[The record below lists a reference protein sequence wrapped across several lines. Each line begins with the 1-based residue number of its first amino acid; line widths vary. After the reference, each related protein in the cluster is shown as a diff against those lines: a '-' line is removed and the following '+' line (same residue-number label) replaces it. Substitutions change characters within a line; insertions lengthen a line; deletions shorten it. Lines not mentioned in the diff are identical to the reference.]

1 MGDLPLVEIG
11 EVIEELGVTDCYQED
26 LLFLE
31 YDKALVKSR
40 GETLFSHARLNALAL
55 FLVLEGEA
63 DLTVDHMPYKLIK
76 GSFLTLMPSHTLRM
90 IHVDEDFRGY
100 LIAVSS
106 SFMNDYG
113 LFRQKN
119 TSMLR
124 YMEIRKNPCAVFEPS
139 EAEVVRDQMLLV
151 RSKIRQKDH
160 YFYKEIMQNALAGL
174 MLELGNIFSAK
185 KEFTAS
191 PALSRKED
199 LLEQFLKLLFENC
212 REQHGVAYY
221 AERLFITPQYLSLI
235 LKTLTG
241 KSANKWIDD
250 ALIMEARVL
259 LKAPQATVQQ
269 VADLLH
275 FSDQSTFGK
284 FFKKHMLK
292 RKGRHLLCGGLMTNV
307 RLVFS

>member
-160 YFYKEIMQNALAGL
+160 YFYKEIMQNALVGL

-284 FFKKHMLK
+284 FFKKHMGVSPMEY
-292 RKGRHLLCGGLMTNV
+292 RKSR
-307 RLVFS
+307 

>member
-90 IHVDEDFRGY
+90 IHVEEDFRGY

-139 EAEVVRDQMLLV
+139 ETEVVCDQMLLV

-284 FFKKHMLK
+284 FFKKHMGVSPMEY
-292 RKGRHLLCGGLMTNV
+292 RKSR
-307 RLVFS
+307 

>member
-139 EAEVVRDQMLLV
+139 EAEVVRNQMLLV

-160 YFYKEIMQNALAGL
+160 YFYKEIMQNALASL

-284 FFKKHMLK
+284 FFKKHMGVSPMEY
-292 RKGRHLLCGGLMTNV
+292 RKSR
-307 RLVFS
+307 

>member
-40 GETLFSHARLNALAL
+40 GEVLFSHARLNALAL

-139 EAEVVRDQMLLV
+139 ETEVVCDQMLLV

-284 FFKKHMLK
+284 FFKKHMGVSPMEY
-292 RKGRHLLCGGLMTNV
+292 RKSR
-307 RLVFS
+307 

>member
-139 EAEVVRDQMLLV
+139 EAEVVRNQMLLV

-284 FFKKHMLK
+284 FFKKHMGVSPMEY
-292 RKGRHLLCGGLMTNV
+292 RKSR
-307 RLVFS
+307 

>member
-40 GETLFSHARLNALAL
+40 GEVLFSHARLNALAL

-90 IHVDEDFRGY
+90 IHVEEDFRGY

-124 YMEIRKNPCAVFEPS
+124 YVEIRKNPCAVFEPS
-139 EAEVVRDQMLLV
+139 ETEVVCDQMLLV

-284 FFKKHMLK
+284 FFKKHMGVSPMEY
-292 RKGRHLLCGGLMTNV
+292 RKSR
-307 RLVFS
+307 

>member
-26 LLFLE
+26 LLFGE

-160 YFYKEIMQNALAGL
+160 YFYKEVMQNALAGL

-284 FFKKHMLK
+284 FFKKHMGVSPMEY
-292 RKGRHLLCGGLMTNV
+292 RKSR
-307 RLVFS
+307 

>member
-235 LKTLTG
+235 LEALTG
-241 KSANKWIDD
+241 KAANKWIDD

-284 FFKKHMLK
+284 FFKKHMGVSPMEY
-292 RKGRHLLCGGLMTNV
+292 RKSH
-307 RLVFS
+307 

>member
-31 YDKALVKSR
+31 YGRGVVESR

-284 FFKKHMLK
+284 FFKKHMGVSPMEY
-292 RKGRHLLCGGLMTNV
+292 RKSR
-307 RLVFS
+307 

>member
-26 LLFLE
+26 LLFGE

-284 FFKKHMLK
+284 FFKKHMGVSPMEY
-292 RKGRHLLCGGLMTNV
+292 RKSR
-307 RLVFS
+307 

>member
-106 SFMNDYG
+106 SFRNDYG

-284 FFKKHMLK
+284 FFKKHMGVSPMEY
-292 RKGRHLLCGGLMTNV
+292 RKSR
-307 RLVFS
+307 

>member
-1 MGDLPLVEIG
+1 
-11 EVIEELGVTDCYQED
+11 
-26 LLFLE
+26 
-31 YDKALVKSR
+31 
-40 GETLFSHARLNALAL
+40 
-55 FLVLEGEA
+55 
-63 DLTVDHMPYKLIK
+63 MPYKLIK

-284 FFKKHMLK
+284 FFKKHMGVSPMEY
-292 RKGRHLLCGGLMTNV
+292 RKSR
-307 RLVFS
+307 

>member
-174 MLELGNIFSAK
+174 MLELGNILSAK

-284 FFKKHMLK
+284 FFKKHMGVSPMEY
-292 RKGRHLLCGGLMTNV
+292 RKSR
-307 RLVFS
+307 

>member
-40 GETLFSHARLNALAL
+40 GEVLFSHARLNALAL

-124 YMEIRKNPCAVFEPS
+124 YVEIRKNPCAVFEPS
-139 EAEVVRDQMLLV
+139 ETEVVCDQMLLV

-212 REQHGVAYY
+212 REQHGVGYY

-284 FFKKHMLK
+284 FFKKHMGVSPMEY
-292 RKGRHLLCGGLMTNV
+292 RKSR
-307 RLVFS
+307 

>member
-191 PALSRKED
+191 PTLSRKEA

-284 FFKKHMLK
+284 FFKKHMGVSPMEY
-292 RKGRHLLCGGLMTNV
+292 RKSR
-307 RLVFS
+307 

>member
-284 FFKKHMLK
+284 FFKK
-292 RKGRHLLCGGLMTNV
+292 
-307 RLVFS
+307 S

>member
-124 YMEIRKNPCAVFEPS
+124 YMEIRKNPCAVFESS

-284 FFKKHMLK
+284 FFKKHMGVSPMEY
-292 RKGRHLLCGGLMTNV
+292 RKSR
-307 RLVFS
+307 

>member
-40 GETLFSHARLNALAL
+40 GETLFSHARLNALEL

-284 FFKKHMLK
+284 FFKKHMGVSPMEY
-292 RKGRHLLCGGLMTNV
+292 RKSR
-307 RLVFS
+307 

>member
-106 SFMNDYG
+106 SFMNDYV

-284 FFKKHMLK
+284 FFKKHMGVSPMEY
-292 RKGRHLLCGGLMTNV
+292 RKSR
-307 RLVFS
+307 

>member
-76 GSFLTLMPSHTLRM
+76 GSFLSLMPSHTLRM

-124 YMEIRKNPCAVFEPS
+124 YMEIRKNPCVVFDPL

-160 YFYKEIMQNALAGL
+160 FFYKEITQNALASL

-191 PALSRKED
+191 PTLSRKEA

-284 FFKKHMLK
+284 FFKKHMGVSPMEY
-292 RKGRHLLCGGLMTNV
+292 RKSR
-307 RLVFS
+307 

>member
-124 YMEIRKNPCAVFEPS
+124 YVEIRKNPCAVFEPS
-139 EAEVVRDQMLLV
+139 ETEVVCDQMLLV

-284 FFKKHMLK
+284 FFKKHMGVSPMEY
-292 RKGRHLLCGGLMTNV
+292 RKSR
-307 RLVFS
+307 

>member
-284 FFKKHMLK
+284 FFKKHMGVSPMEY
-292 RKGRHLLCGGLMTNV
+292 RK
-307 RLVFS
+307 

>member
-100 LIAVSS
+100 LIAMSS

-284 FFKKHMLK
+284 FFKKHMGVSPMEY
-292 RKGRHLLCGGLMTNV
+292 RKSR
-307 RLVFS
+307 

>member
-160 YFYKEIMQNALAGL
+160 SLAGL

-284 FFKKHMLK
+284 FFKKHMGVSPMEY
-292 RKGRHLLCGGLMTNV
+292 RKSR
-307 RLVFS
+307 

>member
-185 KEFTAS
+185 KDFTAS

-284 FFKKHMLK
+284 FFKKHMGVSPMEY
-292 RKGRHLLCGGLMTNV
+292 RKSR
-307 RLVFS
+307 

>member
-40 GETLFSHARLNALAL
+40 GEVLFSHARLNALAL

-124 YMEIRKNPCAVFEPS
+124 YVEIRKNPCAVFEPS
-139 EAEVVRDQMLLV
+139 ETEVVYDQMLLV

-284 FFKKHMLK
+284 FFKKHMGVSPMEY
-292 RKGRHLLCGGLMTNV
+292 RKSR
-307 RLVFS
+307 

>member
-76 GSFLTLMPSHTLRM
+76 GSFLTLMLSHTLRM

-284 FFKKHMLK
+284 FFKKHMGVSPMEY
-292 RKGRHLLCGGLMTNV
+292 RKSR
-307 RLVFS
+307 

>member
-40 GETLFSHARLNALAL
+40 GEVLFSHARLNALAL

-124 YMEIRKNPCAVFEPS
+124 YVEIRKNPCAVFEPS
-139 EAEVVRDQMLLV
+139 ETEVVCDQMLLV

-284 FFKKHMLK
+284 FFKKHMGVSPMEY
-292 RKGRHLLCGGLMTNV
+292 RKSR
-307 RLVFS
+307 

>member
-124 YMEIRKNPCAVFEPS
+124 YMEIRKNPCVVFEPS

-284 FFKKHMLK
+284 FFKKHMGVSPMEY
-292 RKGRHLLCGGLMTNV
+292 RKSR
-307 RLVFS
+307 

>member
-26 LLFLE
+26 LLFGE

-139 EAEVVRDQMLLV
+139 EAEVVRDQMLMV

-284 FFKKHMLK
+284 FFKKHMGVSPMEY
-292 RKGRHLLCGGLMTNV
+292 RKSR
-307 RLVFS
+307 

>member
-1 MGDLPLVEIG
+1 MGDLPLIEIG
-11 EVIEELGVTDCYQED
+11 EMIGVLGVTDCYQED

-40 GETLFSHARLNALAL
+40 GEALFSHARLNALAL
-55 FLVLEGEA
+55 FLVLDGEA
-63 DLTVDHMPYKLIK
+63 DLTVDHMPYKLTP

-90 IHVDEDFRGY
+90 MYVRDDFHGY
-100 LIAVSS
+100 LVAVSS
-106 SFMNDYG
+106 SFMDDYG
-113 LFRQKN
+113 FFRQKN
-119 TSMLR
+119 SSMSR
-124 YMEIRKNPCAVFEPS
+124 YMEIRKNPCAVFDPS
-139 EAEVVRDQMLLV
+139 EAEVIRDQMLLV
-151 RSKIRQKDH
+151 RSKIRHKDH
-160 YFYKEIMQNALAGL
+160 FFYKEIMQNALAGL
-174 MLELGNIFSAK
+174 MLELGNLFSVK
-185 KEFTAS
+185 KDFTAS
-191 PALSRKED
+191 STLSRKED

-284 FFKKHMLK
+284 FFKKHMGVSPMEY
-292 RKGRHLLCGGLMTNV
+292 RKSR
-307 RLVFS
+307 

>member
-139 EAEVVRDQMLLV
+139 EAEVVRDQMLMV

-284 FFKKHMLK
+284 FFKKHMGVSPMEY
-292 RKGRHLLCGGLMTNV
+292 RKSR
-307 RLVFS
+307 

>member
-1 MGDLPLVEIG
+1 
-11 EVIEELGVTDCYQED
+11 
-26 LLFLE
+26 
-31 YDKALVKSR
+31 
-40 GETLFSHARLNALAL
+40 
-55 FLVLEGEA
+55 
-63 DLTVDHMPYKLIK
+63 
-76 GSFLTLMPSHTLRM
+76 
-90 IHVDEDFRGY
+90 
-100 LIAVSS
+100 
-106 SFMNDYG
+106 
-113 LFRQKN
+113 
-119 TSMLR
+119 MLR
-124 YMEIRKNPCAVFEPS
+124 YMEIRKNPCVVFDPL

-160 YFYKEIMQNALAGL
+160 FFYKEITQNALA
-174 MLELGNIFSAK
+174 FSAK

-284 FFKKHMLK
+284 FFKKHMGVSPMEY
-292 RKGRHLLCGGLMTNV
+292 RKSR
-307 RLVFS
+307 

>member
-11 EVIEELGVTDCYQED
+11 EIIEELGITDCFQDE

-31 YDKALVKSR
+31 YDKAFVKSR
-40 GETLFSHARLNALAL
+40 GEVLFSHARLNALAL
-55 FLVLEGEA
+55 FLVLDGEA

-90 IHVDEDFRGY
+90 MHVHEDFRGY
-100 LIAVSS
+100 LIAVSN

-124 YMEIRKNPCAVFEPS
+124 YMEIRKNPCAEFEPS
-139 EAEVVRDQMLLV
+139 EAEVIRDQMLLV

-160 YFYKEIMQNALAGL
+160 FFYKEIMQNALAGL
-174 MLELGNIFSAK
+174 MLELGNVFSVK

-269 VADLLH
+269 VADQLH

-284 FFKKHMLK
+284 FFKKHMGVSPMEY
-292 RKGRHLLCGGLMTNV
+292 RKSR
-307 RLVFS
+307 

>member
-241 KSANKWIDD
+241 KTLTGKSANKWIDD

-284 FFKKHMLK
+284 FFKKHMGVSPMEY
-292 RKGRHLLCGGLMTNV
+292 RKSR
-307 RLVFS
+307 

>member
-235 LKTLTG
+235 LKTLSG
-241 KSANKWIDD
+241 KSANTWIDD

-284 FFKKHMLK
+284 FFKKHMGVSPMEY
-292 RKGRHLLCGGLMTNV
+292 RKSR
-307 RLVFS
+307 

>member
-139 EAEVVRDQMLLV
+139 EAEVVCDQMLLV

-284 FFKKHMLK
+284 FFKKHMGVSPMEY
-292 RKGRHLLCGGLMTNV
+292 RKSR
-307 RLVFS
+307 

>member
-40 GETLFSHARLNALAL
+40 GEVLFSHARLNALAL

-124 YMEIRKNPCAVFEPS
+124 YVEIRKNPCAVFEPS
-139 EAEVVRDQMLLV
+139 ETEVVRDQMLLV

-284 FFKKHMLK
+284 FFKKHMGVSPMEY
-292 RKGRHLLCGGLMTNV
+292 RKSR
-307 RLVFS
+307 

>member
-124 YMEIRKNPCAVFEPS
+124 YMEIRKNPWVFEPS

-284 FFKKHMLK
+284 FFKKHMGVSPMEY
-292 RKGRHLLCGGLMTNV
+292 RKSR
-307 RLVFS
+307 